1 MKISTRSRYG
11 LRLMFEL
18 ALRYE
23 EPLVQL
29 KTVAEAQEISEKYLS
44 QIIIPLRS
52 AGLVDSERGA
62 QGGYRLSRPPAEI
75 TVRHIVEALE
85 GSLYPVDC
93 AGTKKCR
100 RSKACPTIDVW
111 KKLGDMIIDT
121 LDGITLEDMIRDY
134 RVKINLSLGFSI

>member
-1 MKISTRSRYG
+1 
-11 LRLMFEL
+11 MFEL

-29 KTVAEAQEISEKYLS
+29 KMVAEAQEISEKYLS

-75 TVRHIVEALE
+75 TVRNIVEALE

-93 AGTKKCR
+93 AVTKKCR
-100 RSKACPTIDVW
+100 RSKACPTTDIW
-111 KKLGDMIIDT
+111 KMLGDRIIET
-121 LDGITLEDMIRDY
+121 LDGITLEDMIKDY
-134 RVKINLSLGFSI
+134 GVKINMSLGFNI